1 MVKSIF
7 LHRTQYFSFFSVIQ
21 HYLQIIFDMKKTFI
35 IITLAVMAMAV
46 MPFQSFAQQ
55 KTVPEQVTKIFSTAS
70 SLEAQGVWS
79 RVLDAKGSLLGY
91 VAYSKPASN
100 GIQGFNGETP
110 LMIIFDAKKTIRK
123 VVLLDNDETPNFV
136 SRVENGGLFDAW
148 NGMTIDQAL
157 DAKVDAISGATFT
170 SNGVKQ
176 SLQACLQNLK
186 KNVPQDDASTLSC
199 CTWCIVGGA
208 VLLLAV
214 ICVVVVVARKRR
226 RK

>member
-1 MVKSIF
+1 
-7 LHRTQYFSFFSVIQ
+7 
-21 HYLQIIFDMKKTFI
+21 MKKAFI
-35 IITLAVMAMAV
+35 LITLAVMAVAF
-46 MPFQSFAQQ
+46 MPFRSFAQQ
-55 KTVPEQVTKIFSTAS
+55 KTVPEQVSKIFSTAS

-79 RVLDAKGSLLGY
+79 RVFDAKGTLLGY

-123 VVLLDNDETPNFV
+123 VVLLDNNETPGFV
-136 SRVENGGLFDAW
+136 SRVEQGGLFDAW

-170 SNGVKQ
+170 STGVKQ

-186 KNVPQDDASTLSC
+186 KNVPQDDEGSVSC
-199 CTWCIVGGA
+199 GTWCIVGGA
-208 VLLLAV
+208 ALLLAV
-214 ICVVVVVARKRR
+214 ICIVVVVARKRR

>member
-7 LHRTQYFSFFSVIQ
+7 LHRTQYFSFFLVIQ
-21 HYLQIIFDMKKTFI
+21 HYLQIIFDMRQTFI

-55 KTVPEQVTKIFSTAS
+55 KTVPEQVNKIFSTAS

-79 RVLDAKGSLLGY
+79 RVLDAKGTLLGY

-186 KNVPQDDASTLSC
+186 KNVPQDDASPLSC
-199 CTWCIVGGA
+199 CTWYIVGGA
-208 VLLLAV
+208 ALLLAV

>member
-1 MVKSIF
+1 MAKSIF
-7 LHRTQYFSFFSVIQ
+7 LHRTQYFSFFSVIL

>member
-35 IITLAVMAMAV
+35 IITLAVMTMAF
-46 MPFQSFAQQ
+46 MPFRTFAQQ
-55 KTVPEQVTKIFSTAS
+55 KAVPEQVTKIFSTAS
-70 SLEAQGVWS
+70 TLEAQGVWS

-123 VVLLDNDETPNFV
+123 VVLLDNDETPGFV

-186 KNVPQDDASTLSC
+186 KNVPQDDASPLSC
-199 CTWCIVGGA
+199 CTWYIVGGA

>member
-1 MVKSIF
+1 
-7 LHRTQYFSFFSVIQ
+7 
-21 HYLQIIFDMKKTFI
+21 MKKAFI
-35 IITLAVMAMAV
+35 LIILAVMAVAF
-46 MPFQSFAQQ
+46 MPFHSFAQQ
-55 KTVPEQVTKIFSTAS
+55 RTVPEQVTKIFSTAS

-79 RVLDAKGSLLGY
+79 RVLDAKGTLLGY

-123 VVLLDNDETPNFV
+123 VVLLDNEETPNFV

-186 KNVPQDDASTLSC
+186 KNVPQDDACPLTC
-199 CTWCIVGGA
+199 CGTWCIVGGA
-208 VLLLAV
+208 ALLLAV
-214 ICVVVVVARKRR
+214 ICIVVVAVRKRR